1 MPRNSRPN
9 APGIPRLVSMVGHNQ
24 GVVFH
29 SRDDCVTFLAC
40 LEESTY
46 EVDCA
51 LHAFAL
57 MSNRVLLLVSP
68 CSSASLSRFIQSI
81 SRQFTLTVNRRRG
94 RCGTL
99 WTGRYRAALVEP
111 SGFLLTAYRFIDTFA
126 NRLKT
131 PGVPNFERYCSFP
144 HHGGSR
150 RCRYIEEHEVYRRLS
165 STELERRQRY
175 RELCESPLP
184 ASVISSIES
193 TIYRQ
198 LVLGSDDF
206 RDAMAKKYGIKVR
219 LGNPGRPPKSPAGQ
233 PRSLHIS
240 PGSSGDLSTIS
251 RPETDYHGQ

>member
-1 MPRNSRPN
+1 MRSLATADLRSAKRRGSMPRNSRPN

-99 WTGRYRAALVEP
+99 CGLGAIALHWWSRVGSFSP
-111 SGFLLTAYRFIDTFA
+111 PID
-126 NRLKT
+126 
-131 PGVPNFERYCSFP
+131 
-144 HHGGSR
+144 
-150 RCRYIEEHEVYRRLS
+150 
-165 STELERRQRY
+165 
-175 RELCESPLP
+175 
-184 ASVISSIES
+184 SSI
-193 TIYRQ
+193 
-198 LVLGSDDF
+198 
-206 RDAMAKKYGIKVR
+206 
-219 LGNPGRPPKSPAGQ
+219 P
-233 PRSLHIS
+233 
-240 PGSSGDLSTIS
+240 S
-251 RPETDYHGQ
+251 RTD